1 MSKRRPFAYSQTVFF
16 LCIILSEEGRTE
28 LGEGLERQADQMR
41 YPGKDGRKNNRLLF
55 QKQADGGADCI
66 RPHDGGGDG
75 QMNMQEAL
83 RQLQSNPEAFI
94 KQMGVNVP
102 AEIMNNPQAMVMH
115 LINTNQFGGPML
127 QRIMPMIR
135 QMGGMK

>member
-1 MSKRRPFAYSQTVFF
+1 
-16 LCIILSEEGRTE
+16 
-28 LGEGLERQADQMR
+28 MR
-41 YPGKDGRKNNRLLF
+41 YPGKDSRKNNRLLF
-55 QKQADGGADCI
+55 QKQADGGVDCI

-115 LINTNQFGGPML
+115 LINTNQVGGQML

>member
-1 MSKRRPFAYSQTVFF
+1 
-16 LCIILSEEGRTE
+16 
-28 LGEGLERQADQMR
+28 
-41 YPGKDGRKNNRLLF
+41 
-55 QKQADGGADCI
+55 
-66 RPHDGGGDG
+66 
-75 QMNMQEAL
+75 MNMQEAL
-83 RQLQSNPEAFI
+83 RQLKSNPEAFI

-115 LINTNQFGGPML
+115 LINTNQVAGPML